1 MLNKHLCLPV
11 LLLVAHNKF
20 RFHGLLKA
28 SNSAS
33 KKRMFGC
40 FDVVQIVFVMID
52 IRNVQRLF
60 S

>member
-1 MLNKHLCLPV
+1 MLNNRFGLVV
-11 LLLVAHNKF
+11 LLLVVHSKF

-40 FDVVQIVFVMID
+40 FGVVQIVFVTID
-52 IRNVQRLF
+52 IHNVERLF